1 MPEEWNILS
10 GTVDAVVYQ
19 NEENG
24 YTVLRLDVG
33 EEDLV
38 TLVGCVPGVA
48 PGESLTARR
57 RILIWSRNASPMD
70 CARFCVIPLIR
81 VNCSGVFSST
91 SRG

>member
-33 EEDLV
+33 EEEPV
-38 TLVGCVPGVA
+38 TVVGCIPGVA
-48 PGESLTARR
+48 PGESLSAQGGWTHHATYGQQFKAEVARR
-57 RILIWSRNASPMD
+57 GWSPTFICESAGGEGH
-70 CARFCVIPLIR
+70 L
-81 VNCSGVFSST
+81 
-91 SRG
+91 

>member
-48 PGESLTARR
+48 PGESLTAQGTWTNHPTYGQQFKAEVARR
-57 RILIWSRNASPMD
+57 AMP
-70 CARFCVIPLIR
+70 V
-81 VNCSGVFSST
+81 G
-91 SRG
+91 